1 LSLQLSVIIV
11 NYNVKYFLEQCLC
24 SVESA
29 ITSLHAEVI
38 VVDNHSADGSIAYLQ
53 ERFPFV
59 QFIANKENVGFGKA
73 NNQGLAIA
81 KGDYVLYLNPDTLV
95 PEYCFT
101 KCISI
106 FEKNNDCGALGIR
119 MLDGCGNFL
128 PESKRSF
135 PTPITSF
142 FKLVGL
148 AKLFPKSTVFNKYAL
163 GYLDENKNHEVDV
176 LAGAFMMVR
185 KEMIDAT
192 KGFDEVFFMYGE
204 DVDLS
209 YRIQQTGY
217 KNYYFAESAI
227 IHFKGESTKRGSLNY
242 VKMFYQAMSIFVTK
256 HYKSST
262 ATVFSVSI
270 KIAIWIRAI
279 IALISGLATK
289 WGFIIIDSII
299 IFSCLRLVEK
309 VWVQCVREGNHFDDK
324 FLQIFIPGFTLLFLL
339 SAALSGIYDNLYKPS
354 KALLASF
361 SAIIISLAG
370 YSLLPE
376 QYRFSRGVILIGGFT
391 AGLAITLV
399 RWFLLQLNWIKE
411 TNEEKKFQQTVI
423 IGPLDEFNQTMSLLQ
438 QADLQERVLG
448 RIKINGEDDQAIGHI
463 TQIES
468 LIKNYR
474 IKEIIFCIG
483 HLSYHEVLQH
493 IQTLPK
499 GIYFKFKGKN
509 AQSIISSDSK
519 TTTGEALTSEGFYQI
534 AQPYQRR
541 MKRLLD
547 VGFSLFVFITFPI
560 HLLLLKKGNVVL
572 KRACSVLLAKQTWIG
587 YISYNQMFP
596 ALKPAYLNHT
606 YLPNAARQKMKPE
619 NLQKL
624 DMIYARDYDWMQ
636 DLKTIVQQYKNLGN

>member
-1 LSLQLSVIIV
+1 MQLSVIIV

-81 KGDYVLYLNPDTLV
+81 KGDYVLFLNPDTIV
-95 PEYCFT
+95 PEDCFT
-101 KCISI
+101 KCISF

>member
-1 LSLQLSVIIV
+1 MQLSVIIV

-81 KGDYVLYLNPDTLV
+81 KGDYVLFLNPDTIV
-95 PEYCFT
+95 PEDCFT
-101 KCISI
+101 KCISF

-448 RIKINGEDDQAIGHI
+448 RIKINGEDHQAIGHI

>member
-1 LSLQLSVIIV
+1 M
-11 NYNVKYFLEQCLC
+11 
-24 SVESA
+24 ESA
-29 ITSLHAEVI
+29 ITSLQAEVI
-38 VVDNHSADGSIAYLQ
+38 VIDNNSSDGSVSYLQ
-53 ERFPFV
+53 NRFPFI
-59 QFIANKENVGFGKA
+59 QFIVNKENVGFGRA

-81 KGDYVLYLNPDTLV
+81 KGDYILFLNPDTII
-95 PEYCFT
+95 PEDCFT
-101 KCISI
+101 KCISF
-106 FEKNNDCGALGIR
+106 FENNNDCGALGIR
-119 MLDGCGNFL
+119 MLDGSGNFL

-135 PTPITSF
+135 PTPMTAF

-148 AKLFPKSTVFNKYAL
+148 AKFFPKSSIFNKYAL

-185 KEMIDAT
+185 KDIIEVT
-192 KGFDEVFFMYGE
+192 KGFDEIFFMYGE

-262 ATVFSVSI
+262 ATIFSASI

-289 WGFIIIDSII
+289 WGLIIVDSII
-299 IFSCLRLVEK
+299 IFSCLQLVEK
-309 VWVQCVREGNHFDDK
+309 NWVKYVRDGNHFDDK

-361 SAIIISLAG
+361 SAIIILLAG

-376 QYRFSRGVILIGGFT
+376 QYRFSRGVILIGGIA
-391 AGLAITLV
+391 AGLAITLF

-411 TNEEKKFQQTVI
+411 TDEEKKFQQTVI
-423 IGPLDEFNQTMSLLQ
+423 IGSLDEFNQTMNLLQ

-448 RIKINGEDDQAIGHI
+448 RIKINGDDEHAIGHI
-463 TQIES
+463 AQIES

-483 HLSYHEVLQH
+483 QLSYGEVLQQ
-493 IQTLPK
+493 IQKFPK

-509 AQSIISSDSK
+509 SQSIISSDSK
-519 TTTGEALTSEGFYQI
+519 TTTGETLTAEGFYQI
-534 AQPYQRR
+534 AQPYQKR

-547 VGFSLFVFITFPI
+547 VVFSLFIFSTLPF
-560 HLLLLKKGNVVL
+560 HLLRFKKGYIVL
-572 KRACSVLLAKQTWIG
+572 SRAYAVLLAKQTWIG
-587 YISYNQMFP
+587 YISPNQMLP
-596 ALKPAYLNHT
+596 TIKPAYLNHT
-606 YLPNAARQKMKPE
+606 YLPNAAREKMKPE

-636 DLKTIVQQYKNLGN
+636 DLKTIVQQYKNLGS

>member
-1 LSLQLSVIIV
+1 MQLSIIIV

-29 ITSLHAEVI
+29 IASLQAEVI
-38 VVDNHSADGSIAYLQ
+38 VVDNHSTDGSITYLQ

-59 QFIANKENVGFGKA
+59 QFIANNENVGFGKA
-73 NNQGLAIA
+73 NNQGLTIA
-81 KGDYVLYLNPDTLV
+81 KGDYVLFLNPDTIV
-95 PEYCFT
+95 PEDCFT
-101 KCISI
+101 KCISF

-119 MLDGCGNFL
+119 MLDGSGNFL

-135 PTPITSF
+135 PTPMTAF

-148 AKLFPKSTVFNKYAL
+148 AKLFPNSAVFNKYAL

-185 KEMIDAT
+185 KEIIEAT
-192 KGFDEVFFMYGE
+192 QGFDEVFFMYGE

-209 YRIQQTGY
+209 YRIQQAGY

-262 ATVFSVSI
+262 ATVFSASI

-279 IALISGLATK
+279 IAIISGLATK
-289 WGFIIIDSII
+289 WGLIIVDSII
-299 IFSCLRLVEK
+299 IFSSLHLVEK
-309 VWVQCVREGNHFDDK
+309 TWVQYVRDGKHFDDK
-324 FLQIFIPGFTLLFLL
+324 FLQIFIPGFTILFLL

-361 SAIIISLAG
+361 SAIIILLAV

-376 QYRFSRGVILIGGFT
+376 QYRFSRGVILIGGFA

-411 TNEEKKFQQTVI
+411 TDEEKKFQQTVI
-423 IGPLDEFNQTMSLLQ
+423 IGSLDEFNQTMDLLQ

-448 RIKINGEDDQAIGHI
+448 RIKINGDDDQAIGPI
-463 TQIES
+463 TLIET

-483 HLSYHEVLQH
+483 QLSYSEVLQQ

-499 GIYFKFKGKN
+499 GVYFKFKGRIS
-509 AQSIISSDSK
+509 QSIISSDSK
-519 TTTGEALTSEGFYQI
+519 TTTGETLTAEGFYQI
-534 AQPYQRR
+534 AQPYQKR

-547 VGFSLFVFITFPI
+547 VVFSLLIFISFPI
-560 HLLLLKKGNVVL
+560 HLLLLKKGYIVL
-572 KRACSVLLAKQTWIG
+572 SRAYCVLLGKQTWVG
-587 YISYNQMFP
+587 YIFSNQMLP
-596 ALKPAYLNHT
+596 TLKPSFLNHT
-606 YLPNAARQKMKPE
+606 YLPLAAREKMKSE

-636 DLKTIVQQYKNLGN
+636 DFKTIVQQYKNLGS

>member
-1 LSLQLSVIIV
+1 MQLSVIIV

>member
-1 LSLQLSVIIV
+1 MQLSVIIV

-29 ITSLHAEVI
+29 ITSLQTEVI
-38 VVDNHSADGSIAYLQ
+38 VVDNHSTDGSITYLQ

-81 KGDYVLYLNPDTLV
+81 KGDYVLFLNPDTIV
-95 PEYCFT
+95 PEDCFV
-101 KCISI
+101 KCISF

-119 MLDGCGNFL
+119 MIDGSGNFL

-148 AKLFPKSTVFNKYAL
+148 AKLFPKSAVFNKYAL
-163 GYLDENKNHEVDV
+163 GSLDENKNHEVDV

-185 KEMIDAT
+185 KEMIEAT

-209 YRIQQTGY
+209 YRIQKTGY

-262 ATVFSVSI
+262 ATVFSASI

-279 IALISGLATK
+279 ISLISGLATK
-289 WGFIIIDSII
+289 LGLIIIDSII

-309 VWVQCVREGNHFDDK
+309 AWVQYVRDGNHFDDIV
-324 FLQIFIPGFTLLFLL
+324 LQIFIPGFTLLFLL

-354 KALLASF
+354 KALLACF
-361 SAIIISLAG
+361 SAIIILLAG

-376 QYRFSRGVILIGGFT
+376 QYRFSRGVILIGGFA

-411 TNEEKKFQQTVI
+411 TDEEKKFQQTVI
-423 IGPLDEFNQTMSLLQ
+423 IGPLDEFNQTMNLLQ

-448 RIKINGEDDQAIGHI
+448 RIKINGEEDQAIGHI

-474 IKEIIFCIG
+474 IKEIIFCVG
-483 HLSYHEVLQH
+483 HLSYREVLQH

-509 AQSIISSDSK
+509 AQSIVSSDSK

-547 VGFSLFVFITFPI
+547 VVFSLFVFITFPI

-587 YISYNQMFP
+587 YILPNQMLP
-596 ALKPAYLNHT
+596 TLKPAYLNHT

-636 DLKTIVQQYKNLGN
+636 DLKTIVQQYKNLGS